1 MRHLKDRRLWQ
12 LILIA
17 MLIPLA
23 LIAFWPTPVDKP
35 MQGLLADTLMFLH
48 SHGVPRW
55 LNYGFIEAAANIAL
69 FVPLGTVC
77 ALAFPKFH
85 WWRIGG
91 VGFLFSMGIELG
103 QLLFLSGRF
112 ASPLDVIA
120 NTAGAVIGA
129 FFAKAASQAPAMR

>member
-1 MRHLKDRRLWQ
+1 MKHLHNRALWRLV
-12 LILIA
+12 LMA

-35 MQGLLADTLMFLH
+35 VQGLLADTLRFLH
-48 SHGVPRW
+48 CHGVPRW
-55 LNYGFIEAAANIAL
+55 FDYRLVEASANVAL
-69 FVPLGTVC
+69 FVPLGLVSG
-77 ALAFPKFH
+77 LAFPRSS

-91 VGFLFSMGIELG
+91 IGFLFSIGIELG

-120 NTAGAVIGA
+120 NTAGAVTGA
-129 FFAKAASQAPAMR
+129 LLAKAALHAAAMR